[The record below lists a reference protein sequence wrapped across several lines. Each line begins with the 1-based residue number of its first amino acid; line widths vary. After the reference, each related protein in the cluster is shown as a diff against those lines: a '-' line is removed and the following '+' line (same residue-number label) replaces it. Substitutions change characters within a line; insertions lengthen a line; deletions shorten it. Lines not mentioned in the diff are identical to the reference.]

1 MMLTSYIFKPKY
13 GVEIA
18 AKIITRFCN
27 EFLCYQDE
35 GFYVHWR
42 NNTLLHENK
51 LPEGYVEFWVETENG
66 NMDAFTETCFS
77 DEPLTAHDLTDSFF
91 ALLDDDFWEDDIEG
105 NKLYSFYECELS
117 EVVSA
122 VSAENSRVVS
132 FDGGRN
138 AWVYEKH
145 TTTGGRYHRIDMLE
159 HILTQPLPDNSNR
172 QLTLPLA

>member
-1 MMLTSYIFKPKY
+1 MMLASYIFKPKH
-13 GVEIA
+13 GIEIA
-18 AKIITRFCN
+18 AKIITRFCD

-42 NNTLLHENK
+42 NNTSKIHK
-51 LPEGYVEFWVETENG
+51 LPEGYVEFWIETENG
-66 NMDAFTETCFS
+66 NMDAFTETCHS
-77 DEPLTAHDLTDSFF
+77 DEPLAAHDLTDSFF
-91 ALLDDDFWEDDIEG
+91 ALLDDNFWEDDPEG
-105 NKLYSFYECELS
+105 NKLYSFYERELA

-122 VSAENSRVVS
+122 ISAENSRVIS

-145 TTTGGRYHRIDMLE
+145 TTTGGRYHRVDMLE

>member
-1 MMLTSYIFKPKY
+1 MMLASYIFKPKH
-13 GVEIA
+13 GIEIA
-18 AKIITRFCN
+18 TKIITRFCD

-42 NNTLLHENK
+42 NSTFKSHK
-51 LPEGYVEFWVETENG
+51 LPEGYVEFWIETENG
-66 NMDAFTETCFS
+66 NMDAFTETCYS
-77 DEPLTAHDLTDSFF
+77 DETLTAHDLTDSFF
-91 ALLDDDFWEDDIEG
+91 ALLDDNFWEDDPEG
-105 NKLYSFYECELS
+105 NKLYSFYECELA

-122 VSAENSRVVS
+122 VSAENSRVIS

-145 TTTGGRYHRIDMLE
+145 TTTDGRYHHVDMLE
-159 HILTQPLPDNSNR
+159 HVLTQPLPDNSNR